1 MKTFA
6 RCDCRLCRAK
16 SRVRGANWA
25 IFWLRSHQPSPIF
38 LKLLPHLLHCTGPP
52 TLLCSSVSSTSYSF
66 FTHSSTHQSTNTHP
80 HCSSKRSLPLLQLPS
95 PLLRLP
101 AIIELCP
108 FLTKHSTYSCSHLPC
123 LSFPRAKSP
132 FFPHLLRSL
141 TLIAFF
147 SAQPPI

>member
-1 MKTFA
+1 M
-6 RCDCRLCRAK
+6 
-16 SRVRGANWA
+16 
-25 IFWLRSHQPSPIF
+25 RSKLSHFLASVTPPSPIF
-38 LKLLPHLLHCTGPP
+38 LKLLPHLLHW

-66 FTHSSTHQSTNTHP
+66 FTLTPILRPSNPPTLI

-123 LSFPRAKSP
+123 LSFCRAKSP